1 MQLRM
6 NKLSTAAAAVAIF
19 AGGFAQAIPLHTSDF
34 IADGSR
40 THFNGFESIPNDGT
54 LFTGGSGPYVED
66 SISVEQINGE
76 AGNDI
81 WVTSSFWPGF
91 TGARG
96 WYPDPGG
103 GDAGYTELTLA
114 GGIDFIDVGF
124 NYGSGGS
131 NASLILFE
139 LLNDVTVVSSG
150 TALLNRLGVNYLGF
164 SGGGFDTI
172 RLRDNDSFDDSGV
185 TDGSFQALTIDNIET
200 QGRGNG
206 TVPEPT
212 SLALL
217 ALAMVGMA
225 QARRKQK

>member
-1 MQLRM
+1 MKLRM

-19 AGGFAQAIPLHTSDF
+19 AGGFAQAIPIHTSDF
-34 IADGSR
+34 IADGLR

-54 LFTGGSGPYVED
+54 LFSGGSGPYVED

-76 AGNDI
+76 PGDDI

-91 TGARG
+91 TGAFG
-96 WYPDPGG
+96 WYPNG
-103 GDAGYTELTLA
+103 GDFGYTELTLA
-114 GGIDFIDVGF
+114 GSIDFIDVGF
-124 NYGSGGS
+124 NYGTGGS
-131 NASLILFE
+131 ASLILFE
-139 LLNDVTVVSSG
+139 LLNDATLVSSG
-150 TALLNRLGVNYLGF
+150 TASLNGQGVNYLGF

-172 RLRDNDSFDDSGV
+172 RLRDNHSLDNSGV
-185 TDGSFQALTIDNIET
+185 TDGSFQTLAIDNIET
-200 QGRGNG
+200 QRRGNG